1 MPVTATRHCLVPV
14 LSRSAKTSFPG
25 RGPLRCAPWSF
36 PPGSRKVA
44 GPVSAPPAPSPCPGG
59 VQPRI
64 LGCATPRQP
73 RCPPAHRNRTGGRTA
88 TKATGLH
95 GPPPKN
101 KTQKES
107 AKTRCRRCRS
117 LCVLASSR
125 REASRRHPTDAP
137 TAFRGSAD
145 RRKEP
150 GPRLGSTRDDEPEN
164 FPALVLWGRT
174 LLPVSLVLLPGLA
187 GLFLCG
193 ASGHTRRCR
202 QPTDET
208 PGRRG
213 CRARLPTNTSERPQ
227 TRQRRH
233 GLPETWVEGGGCC
246 PCAGGAL
253 PRRFSPCVFQTE
265 VDRKRY
271 PDNLCEPPLVW
282 SNFFKI

>member
-1 MPVTATRHCLVPV
+1 METC
-14 LSRSAKTSFPG
+14 
-25 RGPLRCAPWSF
+25 
-36 PPGSRKVA
+36 
-44 GPVSAPPAPSPCPGG
+44 
-59 VQPRI
+59 
-64 LGCATPRQP
+64 
-73 RCPPAHRNRTGGRTA
+73 
-88 TKATGLH
+88 
-95 GPPPKN
+95 
-101 KTQKES
+101 
-107 AKTRCRRCRS
+107 CRRCRS

-150 GPRLGSTRDDEPEN
+150 GPRLGSARDDEPES
-164 FPALVLWGRT
+164 FPPLFLWGRT

-246 PCAGGAL
+246 PCAVGATL
-253 PRRFSPCVFQTE
+253 QDGFSAGHLRDSTLS
-265 VDRKRY
+265 RKRY
-271 PDNLCEPPLVW
+271 PDNLRPPY
-282 SNFFKI
+282 SAC